1 MRQVNHYENFF
12 LQHVKKS
19 SQKEQKTQ
27 RNRKDKTCK
36 RNSNGRKRKTKNI
49 IRKTRRLR
57 KTGLSRK
64 TTRERLG
71 KLEIE
76 IEKIENQE
84 YLETAIDTVNEKQ
97 KVEIIREVRIT
108 KETKTKNTRKSRKT
122 KKTRKARKAK
132 TKKAERANKLEAET
146 ESIERLE
153 LANNSNA
160 ELRIESKK
168 LLLVLQN
175 ISAMEKNL
183 RIKPIDSSLKT
194 NAQLLFLN
202 YFFNIIYYLEY

>member
-1 MRQVNHYENFF
+1 M
-12 LQHVKKS
+12 S

-57 KTGLSRK
+57 KTGLSRE

-71 KLEIE
+71 K
-76 IEKIENQE
+76 EKIENQE